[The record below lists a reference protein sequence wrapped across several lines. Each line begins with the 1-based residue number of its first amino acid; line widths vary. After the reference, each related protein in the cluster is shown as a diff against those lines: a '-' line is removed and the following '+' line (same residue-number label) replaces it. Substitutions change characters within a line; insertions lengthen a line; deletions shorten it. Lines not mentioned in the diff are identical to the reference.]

1 MEASE
6 LPRWFLDNRQ
16 QNLKLEWGAMIGTMS
31 ESPPPYSQDE
41 LTSKLTLT
49 EMLPLI
55 ALSGSFDKPRW
66 AWGGDNGICSRSV
79 SEGDTR
85 DFLLDRQAL

>member
-55 ALSGSFDKPRW
+55 ALSGSLTSLDGLE
-66 AWGGDNGICSRSV
+66 AGITGFEPVISGSTNRRY
-79 SEGDTR
+79 GPD
-85 DFLLDRQAL
+85 